1 MKRRTVVATAIT
13 AGVVLALGG
22 GYAYSVATDRPL
34 VGAAQA
40 RLAPL
45 SVTVSASGTLV
56 PARSAGVYPPAA
68 GTLAKVTVSDGD
80 AVRAGDPLAVVARG
94 PLRLAL
100 AQARA
105 AHTAARAQLE
115 AVNNGVPGAIERTAA
130 NAALAAAQSQVST
143 ARRNYASFRADYRD
157 ATAAERR
164 EMLPT
169 LRTLRTAKA
178 TANASLQAARATLG
192 KLSVAGR
199 VALARQAASQSV
211 TAARRALDIA
221 QANLEAAELV
231 APFAGTV
238 SFVGTVEKGSGV
250 TPGMAVFTVVDPG
263 RMEFDAAVNETDIT
277 QVETGQAATVSLD
290 AFETAFTGTVAG
302 VRARPETTSTGT
314 VAFGVRLAFD
324 AGEARLFQGMS
335 GAADIVVES
344 IPEALVV
351 PIEAVLT
358 SGDARTVLVLG
369 ADDVVHSRT
378 VRVGASTDT
387 EAQVL
392 EGLAAGDRVVT
403 TGASTLADGQRVR
416 TR

>member
-13 AGVVLALGG
+13 VGVVLAVGG
-22 GYAYSVATDRPL
+22 GYVYSVATDRPL
-34 VGAAQA
+34 VGAAEA

-45 SVTVSASGTLV
+45 SVTVSASGSLV
-56 PARSAGVYPPAA
+56 AARSAGVYPPAV

-80 AVRAGDPLAVVARG
+80 AVRSGELLAVVARG

-115 AVNNGVPGAIERTAA
+115 AVNDGVPGAIERSAA
-130 NAALAAAQSQVST
+130 NAALAAARSQVST

-157 ATAAERR
+157 ASAAERR
-164 EMLPT
+164 AMLPT
-169 LRTLRTAKA
+169 LRTLRTAKWA
-178 TANASLQAARATLG
+178 ANASLKAARAALD

-199 VALARQAASQSV
+199 VALARQAASRSV
-211 TAARRALDIA
+211 SAAARALDIA
-221 QANLEAAELV
+221 EANLEAAELV

-238 SFVGTVEKGSGV
+238 SFTGTVEEGSGV
-250 TPGMAVFTVVDPG
+250 TPGVAVFTVVDPG

-277 QVETGQAATVSLD
+277 EVETDQAATVTLD
-290 AFETAFTGTVAG
+290 AFDTAFSGTVTS

-314 VAFGVRLAFD
+314 VAFGVRVAFD

-335 GAADIVVES
+335 GATDIVVES
-344 IPEALVV
+344 IPDALVV

-358 SGDARTVLVLG
+358 SGDARTVLVLD
-369 ADDVVHSRT
+369 ADDVVNSRPVT
-378 VRVGASTDT
+378 VGASTDT

-392 EGLAAGDRVVT
+392 AGLTAGDRVVT
-403 TGASTLADGQRVR
+403 TGASALADGQRVR